1 MTSHTLALLTAMLPR
16 RFKLLLSQIL
26 KLVLLLFWLLLKK
39 LWLML
44 RLT

>member
-1 MTSHTLALLTAMLPR
+1 MLPR